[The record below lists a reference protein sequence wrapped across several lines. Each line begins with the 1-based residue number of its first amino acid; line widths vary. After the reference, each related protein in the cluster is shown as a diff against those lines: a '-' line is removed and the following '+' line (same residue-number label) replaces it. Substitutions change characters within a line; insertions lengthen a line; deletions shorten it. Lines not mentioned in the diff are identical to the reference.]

1 MPLIRQLSKYLMIL
15 PCGILLAVEWEP
27 LMYPRGFKAL
37 LRIGEKPA
45 SAYYC
50 SIFRHC
56 VKQGAAIHLL
66 DSFKGLAVHVP
77 PFIG

>member
-37 LRIGEKPA
+37 LRIGEKT
-45 SAYYC
+45 C
-50 SIFRHC
+50 IC
-56 VKQGAAIHLL
+56 ILL
-66 DSFKGLAVHVP
+66 LHFQTLRETGSCHPLVRQF
-77 PFIG
+77 